1 MIDEARQMS
10 QEPAF
15 RGTPAFRIG
24 VTAGA
29 RPLPAWKRD
38 ADFFFCQV
46 NYSND
51 ALLRWRESTDVSGPV
66 YAGVMV
72 LASAGMA
79 RRLSA
84 TIPDIHIP
92 DALIAEVSRDPQ
104 AGVEAACEQILEL
117 RSSGAF
123 DGVHLVPVS
132 KYREVALR
140 LERDLAG

>member
-1 MIDEARQMS
+1 
-10 QEPAF
+10 
-15 RGTPAFRIG
+15 
-24 VTAGA
+24 
-29 RPLPAWKRD
+29 
-38 ADFFFCQV
+38 
-46 NYSND
+46 
-51 ALLRWRESTDVSGPV
+51 
-66 YAGVMV
+66 
-72 LASAGMA
+72 MA

-132 KYREVALR
+132 RYREVALR

>member
-1 MIDEARQMS
+1 
-10 QEPAF
+10 
-15 RGTPAFRIG
+15 
-24 VTAGA
+24 
-29 RPLPAWKRD
+29 
-38 ADFFFCQV
+38 
-46 NYSND
+46 
-51 ALLRWRESTDVSGPV
+51 
-66 YAGVMV
+66 MV

-132 KYREVALR
+132 RYREVALR